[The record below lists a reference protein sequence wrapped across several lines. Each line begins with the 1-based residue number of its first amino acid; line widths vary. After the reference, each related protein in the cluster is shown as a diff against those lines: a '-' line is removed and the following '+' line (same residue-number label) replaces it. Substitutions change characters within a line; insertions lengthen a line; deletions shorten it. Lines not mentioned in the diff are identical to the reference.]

1 MVETE
6 TRALLEAAPIHCA
19 KETSRNYEAEP
30 AKLAG
35 ATRLGAILRARPQG
49 AVKYLDLDTG
59 QTLVGPRYLVAGK
72 GGVLFRDGRGILQP
86 LKNGSARI
94 LPAYRSSQLLMVG
107 ARQYRVLVKEIDES
121 DELEAYSRLA
131 SLHYRSDRAF
141 GRRAVLIVKT
151 TDPELPR
158 VLGYVE
164 ITTGFLMNQP
174 RTRILNAPFS
184 DGQTKWSEW
193 RTTETRTLTSLVS
206 RISRLVVHPELRGH
220 GIGTMLVRDAARYSR
235 THFHAGGFRPLFLEL
250 TADMTKFV
258 PFAERAGMHY
268 VGETEGNLRRVGK
281 DMRYLLGAG
290 SRLTEPTS
298 TLRARGILQAQR
310 RYAATAATLVKRDGM
325 TGFSD
330 ALSGLTGS
338 LDPDVYEKLFGILR
352 LPKPTYLMGLTP
364 ASDRFVQ
371 RRRDKLEVESP
382 RTRAGGRLPTIT
394 APILLADFSLSFDSQ
409 VERTE
414 RSTDVQEAFGI
425 RPEAFRSLVVHKLS
439 VTIPPGSITLMF
451 GPSGTGKTT
460 VLNLLA
466 GVPAPSA
473 LRREGRLEMPLDA
486 RIGSFEALPR
496 DKPLIEAIAADAKI
510 EDAIYALNIA
520 GLSDAKLYLRRF
532 TELSNGQKY
541 RAMLA
546 FLIGSD
552 ANVWVAD
559 EFLSTLDPLTAASV
573 ASNIAKHVR
582 SRGVTLIVGAP
593 HFDTFIEA
601 INPDLVVR
609 LVSPWEHEVVE
620 GPAFLRAWRGARAC
634 AAKGR

>member
-1 MVETE
+1 M
-6 TRALLEAAPIHCA
+6 AAEAPQQTADGRSFMT
-19 KETSRNYEAEP
+19 TSSSNEDESEDVP
-30 AKLAG
+30 VAG
-35 ATRLGAILRARPQG
+35 GIGVVLRSRPQG
-49 AVKYLDLDTG
+49 ALKYLDLDSG
-59 QTLVGPRYLVAGK
+59 ETLVGPRYLVAGK
-72 GGVLFRDGRGILQP
+72 GDVLFKDGRGIFQH

-94 LPAYRSSQLLMVG
+94 LPSYRASRALVVG
-107 ARQYRVLVKEIDES
+107 AREYRVLVKEIDEA
-121 DELEAYSRLA
+121 DELEAYEQLA
-131 SLHYRSDRAF
+131 GLHYRSDRAF
-141 GRRAVLIVKT
+141 GRRAILIVKT

-174 RTRILNAPFS
+174 RTRILNAPFA
-184 DGQTKWSEW
+184 DGPIKWREW
-193 RTTETRTLTSLVS
+193 RTAETRTLTNLVS

-220 GIGTMLVRDAARYSR
+220 GIGTMLVRDASAYSR

-268 VGETEGNLRRVGK
+268 VGETEGNLHRVGK

-290 SRLTEPTS
+290 SRLTVPTS
-298 TLRARGILQAQR
+298 TLPARGILQAQR

-325 TGFSD
+325 AGFSS
-330 ALSGLTGS
+330 AVSGLTGS
-338 LDPDVYEKLFGILR
+338 LEPGTYERLFGVLR
-352 LPKPTYLMGLTP
+352 LPKPTYLMGLTS
-364 ASDRFVQ
+364 AADRFVQ
-371 RRRDKLEVESP
+371 RRRDELKVESP
-382 RTRAGGRLPTIT
+382 RTHSGERLATIT
-394 APILLADFSLSFDSQ
+394 APIRLGELSLSFDSR
-409 VERTE
+409 VDRTE
-414 RSTDVQEAFGI
+414 RSTDIQEAFGI
-425 RPEAFRSLVVHKLS
+425 RPEAFRSLVVQNLS
-439 VTIPPGSITLMF
+439 VTMPPGSITLMF

-466 GVPAPSA
+466 GAPAPLA
-473 LRREGRLEMPLDA
+473 LSREGRLEMPSDA
-486 RIGSFEALPR
+486 RVASFAALPE
-496 DKPLIEAIAADAKI
+496 DKPLIEVIAAEATI
-510 EDAIYALNIA
+510 QDAIYALNIA

-601 INPDLVVR
+601 INPDVVVR
-609 LVSPWEHEVVE
+609 LVSPWEHEVVD
-620 GPAFLRAWRGARAC
+620 GPKFIRAWRRARMH
-634 AAKGR
+634 AANRR